1 MSLLMSWSRSP
12 GFAAEFVIGRR
23 EDACSCRGRRWR
35 NDRGKRGP
43 AVANMLQRW
52 VSHLRARPNAR
63 LPGQNTGWLYNDMLG
78 TARGDPAV

>member
-35 NDRGKRGP
+35 NDRGKGGP
-43 AVANMLQRW
+43 AVANMLQR
-52 VSHLRARPNAR
+52 R
-63 LPGQNTGWLYNDMLG
+63 GQSSPCAAECSFAGSKY
-78 TARGDPAV
+78 RVVVQ